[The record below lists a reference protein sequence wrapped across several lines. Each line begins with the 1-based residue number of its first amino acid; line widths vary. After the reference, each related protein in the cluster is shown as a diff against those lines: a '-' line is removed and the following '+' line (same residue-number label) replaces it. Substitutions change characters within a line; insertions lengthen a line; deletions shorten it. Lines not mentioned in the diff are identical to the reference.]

1 VDKVIKIHDE
11 LFQFLLDYREKN
23 KDFYFMPRQRQ
34 NKRDGRLD
42 RRYWFPGDDDKYIS
56 IDFYCGRDGKNRTG
70 NITFGIYLK
79 DQKDKPAHTCF
90 IQLSNTPGSN
100 EFESKKEVINE
111 IIKQLDRFDVDH
123 VDTKGDP
130 RRWNR
135 YYSSTDYLKNIEEF
149 LVKDKPVID
158 QIVKDLNN
166 PDIGFLNP
174 EKSKQKIDDIVRQRN
189 INI

>member
-1 VDKVIKIHDE
+1 MDKVIKIHDE

-23 KDFYFMPRQRQ
+23 KDFVFMPRQINRGG
-34 NKRDGRLD
+34 KLD
-42 RRYWFPGDDDKYIS
+42 QRYWFLGNDDYLLIN
-56 IDFYCGRDGKNRTG
+56 FYSGTDGINKTG
-70 NITFGIYLK
+70 NITFGMYLK
-79 DQKDKPAHTCF
+79 DQKDKKAHTCF

-135 YYSSTDYLKNIEEF
+135 YYSSTNYLKNIEEF
-149 LVKDKPVID
+149 LFKDKPVID
-158 QIVKDLNN
+158 QIIKDLNN

-174 EKSKQKIDDIVRQRN
+174 EESKQKIDDIVRQRN